1 MNKPSIK
8 GIVIAD
14 VAANVRRLLEKGRI
28 APGQLEEEDLAFLET
43 KIQPAVWYCIYQF
56 ERLMQAMADAE
67 AGDDREGYF
76 RRTGRIMAER
86 LQELGLYP
94 QLERGDEGADGPLGA
109 LNEHVIKRT
118 LSLWNVMVNFSVC
131 RGRLETADSPAFWV
145 EVDDAE
151 DYVSV
156 LRMANAG
163 FMEGVFGHLAGSPVS
178 VEIDKDEPAHIAYR
192 IQLA

>member
-28 APGQLEEEDLAFLET
+28 APEQLEDEDRAFLQT
-43 KIQPAVWYCIYQF
+43 KIQPAVWHCIYQF

-94 QLERGDEGADGPLGA
+94 QLERSDEGADGPLGG
-109 LNEHVIKRT
+109 LSEHVIKRT

-131 RGRLETADSPAFWV
+131 RARIESGDSPAFWV

-151 DYVSV
+151 DYVQV
-156 LRMANAG
+156 LREANAG
-163 FMEGVFGHLAGSPVS
+163 FMEGVFGHLAGAPVR
-178 VEIDKDEPAHIAYR
+178 VEIDENERTRFSYR
-192 IQLA
+192 LQLA